1 MRLRGVI
8 ALLLFALVAAV
19 STLSIAPCCAA
30 GDDQFPYTAYANS
43 EDVFIRSGPG
53 KNYYPTEKL
62 GKGTPVEVYRHD
74 PGGWYAIRPPQGSFS
89 WVPAD
94 ALKPQGDHIAVVQRD
109 HTLCFVGTRFSNTH
123 DVHQVRL
130 DKGEKVEILDIKQV
144 GEGDAAQSWCEIA
157 PPSGEFRWVFGKFV
171 DRELPE
177 GISRP
182 RDEEHAVRARDA
194 FEERDDGTALHA
206 KHSTDW
212 TAKGETPATLKSDA
226 LAGRESS
233 WRNSAE
239 RHSGGTPGDKPGP
252 SSPDPFQAEL
262 DAIDLQVSKIA
273 SDEPLTWEFTA
284 QRRRAEAE
292 LDRAQTALERGRVR
306 LILNRIARF
315 EDVKRRTELLNQ
327 PGSQTAIASYI
338 PPPTANDPGL
348 FDGVGKLT
356 PVVSQRPNAPQFAL
370 VDGSNQVVSFVT
382 PGPGVDL
389 QQYVGREV
397 GVSGER
403 GYIPDLQ
410 KPHVTAQRI
419 NVIDGTTLR

>member
-1 MRLRGVI
+1 MRFPSVI
-8 ALLLFALVAAV
+8 VLLAFAGMVA
-19 STLSIAPCCAA
+19 SGFGPSRAA
-30 GDDQFPYTAYANS
+30 ADEQFPYTAYANS
-43 EDVFIRSGPG
+43 EDVYIRSGPG

-62 GKGTPVEVYRHD
+62 GKGTPMEVYRND

-94 ALKPQGDHIAVVQRD
+94 ALKPTGDHLATVQRD
-109 HTLCFVGTRFSNTH
+109 HTLCFVGTRFSNAH

-130 DKGEKVEILDIKQV
+130 DKGERVQILDIKQI
-144 GEGDAAQSWCEIA
+144 GEGDQAQSWCQIA

-171 DRELPE
+171 DRDLPE

-182 RDEEHAVRARDA
+182 RDEEHAARPKDA
-194 FEERDDGTALHA
+194 FDERDDATALRD
-206 KHSTDW
+206 KHSDW
-212 TAKGETPATLKSDA
+212 VAKGGETSSKSDT
-226 LAGRESS
+226 LASGDSS
-233 WRNSAE
+233 WHSSSERRSGSA
-239 RHSGGTPGDKPGP
+239 TDKPGATA
-252 SSPDPFQAEL
+252 PDPFQAEL

-273 SDEPLTWEFTA
+273 SDDPATWEFTS

-292 LDRAQTALERGRVR
+292 LDRANTALERGRVR

-315 EDVKRRTELLNQ
+315 EDVKRRTDLINQ
-327 PGSQTAIASYI
+327 PGAPSSIASYI
-338 PPPTANDPGL
+338 PSPTANDPGR
-348 FDGVGKLT
+348 FDSVGKLT
-356 PVVSQRPNAPQFAL
+356 PVVSQRPNAPQYAL

-382 PGPGVDL
+382 AGPGVNL
-389 QQYVGREV
+389 QQYVGKEV

-419 NVIDGTTLR
+419 NVMDGTTLR

>member
-8 ALLLFALVAAV
+8 VLLVFTGLVALGSA
-19 STLSIAPCCAA
+19 TCWAA
-30 GDDQFPYTAYANS
+30 ADDQFPYTAYANS
-43 EDVFIRSGPG
+43 EDVYIRSGPG

-62 GKGTPVEVYRHD
+62 AKGTPVEVYRHD

-94 ALKPQGDHIAVVQRD
+94 ALKPVGDHLAVVQRD
-109 HTLCFVGTRFSNTH
+109 HTLCFVGTRFSNSH

-130 DKGEKVEILDIKQV
+130 DKGEKVEILDVKQV

-177 GISRP
+177 GLSRP
-182 RDEEHAVRARDA
+182 RGEEHAAAARDA
-194 FEERDDGTALHA
+194 FDERDTATALHA
-206 KHSTDW
+206 KQSTDW
-212 TAKGETPATLKSDA
+212 TAKGETPATLKSDTVA
-226 LAGRESS
+226 AREPS
-233 WRNSAE
+233 WRGSAE
-239 RHSGGTPGDKPGP
+239 RRSHGTPGDKPGP

-284 QRRRAEAE
+284 QRRRAEAQ
-292 LDRAQTALERGRVR
+292 LDRAQTAVERGRVR

-327 PGSQTAIASYI
+327 PGSHSAIASYI
-338 PPPTANDPGL
+338 PPPTANDPGR
-348 FDGVGKLT
+348 FDGIGKLT

-370 VDGSNQVVSFVT
+370 VDGSNQVVSFIT
-382 PGPGVDL
+382 AAPGVNL
-389 QQYVGREV
+389 QQYVGKEV

-419 NVIDGTTLR
+419 NVLDGTTLR